1 MSSLIKNIIRFS
13 LFIFVQ
19 VFVLN
24 QVPPLHHLAT
34 PYIYF
39 LFILWLPFKMG
50 RRTIMVLAF
59 ALGFS
64 LDCFTKTYGLHAAP
78 CVLIAYLRP
87 FLINLLI
94 SQEGAES
101 NYNEP
106 SFKSM
111 GFAPYFT
118 YVAIL
123 TLLHHSLLFFL
134 EALQTGGYLYF
145 ILKSLLSSAISILLI
160 LLTELLF
167 VRKQRF
173 RTNTV

>member
-1 MSSLIKNIIRFS
+1 MSSLVKNIIRFI
-13 LFIFVQ
+13 LFILVQ

-24 QVPPLHHLAT
+24 NIPPLHHLVN

-39 LFILWLPFKMG
+39 LFILWLPFQMG
-50 RRTIMVLAF
+50 RRTLMVIAF
-59 ALGFS
+59 ITGVT
-64 LDCFTKTYGLHAAP
+64 LDLFTLSPGLHAAP

-94 SQEGAES
+94 SQEGADT
-101 NYNEP
+101 NYEEP

-118 YVAIL
+118 YITIL
-123 TLLHHSLLFFL
+123 TILHHAFLFLL
-134 EALQTGGYLYF
+134 EALQFAGILYF
-145 ILKSLLSSAISILLI
+145 LGKTFLSVAISLLLVVIV
-160 LLTELLF
+160 ELLF

-173 RTNTV
+173 RTNTA

>member
-1 MSSLIKNIIRFS
+1 MSNLVKNIIRFC
-13 LFIFVQ
+13 LFILVQ

-24 QVPPLHHLAT
+24 QIPPLHQLVT

-50 RRTIMVLAF
+50 RRTQMLLGF
-59 ALGFS
+59 ALGFA
-64 LDCFTKTYGLHAAP
+64 LDCFTKTYGLHAAS

-94 SQEGAES
+94 SQEGTES

-106 SFKSM
+106 SIKSM
-111 GFAPYFT
+111 GFTPYFT
-118 YVAIL
+118 YLTIL
-123 TLLHHSLLFFL
+123 TFIHHTFLFFL
-134 EALQTGGYLYF
+134 QAMQTGGYFYF
-145 ILKSLLSSAISILLI
+145 ILKSVFSTAISLMLILLI
-160 LLTELLF
+160 ELLF
-167 VRKQRF
+167 ARKQRF

>member
-1 MSSLIKNIIRFS
+1 MSSLVKNIVRFC
-13 LFIFVQ
+13 LFILVQ
-19 VFVLN
+19 VFILN
-24 QVPPLHHLAT
+24 EIPPLHHLIT

-50 RRTIMVLAF
+50 RRSVMILAF
-59 ALGFS
+59 VLGFA
-64 LDCFTKTYGLHAAP
+64 LDSFTKTYGLHTAP

-87 FLINLLI
+87 FLVNLLI

-106 SFKSM
+106 SIKSM
-111 GFAPYFT
+111 GFTPYFT

-123 TLLHHSLLFFL
+123 TVLHHSLLFFL
-134 EALQTGGYLYF
+134 EALQTGGYFYF
-145 ILKSLLSSAISILLI
+145 ILKTLFSSGISLLLI
-160 LLTELLF
+160 LIIELIF

>member
-1 MSSLIKNIIRFS
+1 MSSLVKNIIRFVF
-13 LFIFVQ
+13 FILVQ

-24 QVPPLHHLAT
+24 EIPPLHHLIT

-50 RRTIMVLAF
+50 RRSVMVLAF
-59 ALGFS
+59 LIGFA

-106 SFKSM
+106 SIKSM
-111 GFAPYFT
+111 GFTPYFT

-123 TLLHHSLLFFL
+123 TVLHHFLLFFL
-134 EALQTGGYLYF
+134 EALQTGGYFYF
-145 ILKSLLSSAISILLI
+145 ILKTLLSAGVSLLLI
-160 LLTELLF
+160 LITELII